1 MKAPEKSFFSQW
13 CAYLLMASPIFNFA
27 RSAAGK
33 IVADILILAV
43 VASIIGIIFGFS
55 INNLPTFAKHAP
67 GYLVIVFAPPLAGTA
82 LILLGIGLWF
92 RGYGANRYVLV
103 SGIGAAV
110 ILGWVG
116 FLIAFYSSFCYF
128 NRPCVFM

>member
-1 MKAPEKSFFSQW
+1 
-13 CAYLLMASPIFNFA
+13 MASPIFNFA
-27 RSAAGK
+27 RSTAGQ

-43 VASIIGIIFGFS
+43 VASIVGIIFGFS
-55 INNLPTFAKHAP
+55 IDNLPEFAKYVP
-67 GYLVIVFAPPLAGTA
+67 VDLVILLAPPLVGTA
-82 LILLGIGLWF
+82 LILLSIGLWF

-116 FLIAFYSSFCYF
+116 FVIAFYSSTCYF
-128 NRPCVFM
+128 NKPCVGM

>member
-1 MKAPEKSFFSQW
+1 
-13 CAYLLMASPIFNFA
+13 MASPIFNFA
-27 RSAAGK
+27 RSTAGQ

-67 GYLVIVFAPPLAGTA
+67 QSLVIFFAPPLTGTA

-92 RGYGANRYVLV
+92 RGHGANRYVLV
-103 SGIGAAV
+103 SSIGAAV
-110 ILGWVG
+110 ILGWIW
-116 FLIAFYSSFCYF
+116 FLMAFASSSCYF
-128 NRPCVFM
+128 NKPCVFM